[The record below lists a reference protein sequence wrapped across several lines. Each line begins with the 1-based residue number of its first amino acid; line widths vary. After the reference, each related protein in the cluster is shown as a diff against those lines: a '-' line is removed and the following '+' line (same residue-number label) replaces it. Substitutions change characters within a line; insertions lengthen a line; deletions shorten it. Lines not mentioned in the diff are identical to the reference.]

1 MRRLVRCHAAST
13 YHSTTDLPVIAS
25 GDKVAFLDPQEVIW
39 RGESGCWYDLSQCP
53 PDTVAPFKNICGFSA
68 HMHTYRGT
76 MFRFPLRNKPSE
88 LSKKLYT
95 VDRLRHLLDALKQ
108 EAKFLLLF
116 LRSVDTIEV
125 FEIGATGE
133 RKVFEV
139 AIVEKEAVSK
149 QRKEFKAK
157 LKSAHNKYSFSISE
171 FIPLVLKFH
180 VRVTEHMHTAA
191 ESDWLV
197 VSRVGCSSAIENV
210 LEAAEEQCV
219 FPWVGV
225 ALEVKDGT
233 PSPSGRIFCF
243 LPMPEEATC
252 HLPVHVNGTFGLD
265 KDRRALKWPSIE
277 RKDDLQA
284 KWNVLLVEH
293 LLPPCY
299 AILIVHA
306 MKLLKPE
313 KLYEVWPAVDVVQP
327 TPWRGLLLPLF
338 RILFNVASIRTTG
351 EWIKVGEGIFIPRGS
366 KLVSVVHN
374 TLSRC
379 GLKLVT
385 IPPRI
390 WDALGHSNRTVREV
404 SPQLARAVLNRYP
417 DSYSGIDS
425 IGKLE
430 LLRYCLSDRAYSD
443 LHGLSLL
450 PLTDESFA
458 SFQGRH
464 TFPHYFLCTE
474 KCPRY
479 LLPNLDSSLV
489 DLPDDEEL
497 LSSLQELA
505 KTGYTQLREL
515 THNIVAQLLPKSMPS
530 QWQYQNTVSLPHPQF
545 PSDWLEKFWEW
556 VQKIPIS
563 TFAGC
568 LIVPVD
574 RSGSVSI
581 TRLNKTTPVVYIP
594 TTAQCSPTMHL
605 ALEKLSVMCS
615 LQSDFPYLEHQQL
628 STYLNGFNPKGVLD
642 AIDCA
647 FENRSNLLM
656 IGLAQNEACILRE
669 FLSASYTATSQRLK
683 ILKYLPVFTTT
694 SNSNNSLYSMKAAKS
709 DSVLNEAVMQPEGFV
724 FSPQYLPPNL
734 ILFSHSEYNQRV
746 LLTHCGDVAFPNN
759 FEFTFDFLLPLIKRR
774 CFPDHLLDSIMHE
787 MLNAFSVITLRVSY
801 SKIQQLRS
809 FLQNLPFLRT
819 KSGDRQCPKDLYDP
833 SKPLLRELF
842 LDEPVFP
849 TPPFDK
855 EKYLN
860 HLRSCGLRTSVQPQ
874 EIVNLIWSIG
884 APATSYP
891 QPVDSTKLTHATA
904 VLKYLSSSSCYL
916 DTNVA
921 IPNQR
926 KLFQFKHALQQL
938 ATKKSWL
945 PICPTPPA
953 GYPSCLTWKG
963 GIYTSHLASL
973 NRDTVLV
980 LSNEDASKLPF
991 VIGSQ
996 MCIVAPT
1003 LPPEV
1008 ANIFSTD
1015 TIYLGKNILGHFQKL
1030 ISQQHQI
1037 INQRVMNYLVMLVYK
1052 YMHIIWQRGM
1062 HSQLQGLHSF
1072 DKWIWISRKQ
1082 TFVSPKVVAVRKN
1095 TTFRQ
1100 DLEPYLYIL
1109 PNDLAPYQSLL
1120 TAYGVEQEITPSQ
1133 IISVLGMI
1141 KDAQADLSQADE
1153 MWQIV
1158 MSILNWLT
1166 EHRVVM
1172 PYDETLYVPVESDS
1186 PFPVLQEARGV
1197 VYTDNEFV
1205 KAYLGS
1211 SVDSEQSYTFN
1222 HPRINPQMAH
1232 NLGLT
1237 PLSKELEIS
1246 EDAFEDAGQS
1256 EPLTVRLKKLLRD
1269 YKDGLTIIKELLQN
1283 ADDAEAT
1290 EIDICYDARTHHIDP
1305 KSLFFKGMAE
1315 CHGPALIVHNNCVFS
1330 DEDFVNITKL
1340 GGGTKEN
1347 KPLKIGKF
1355 GVGFCSVYHITDIPS
1370 FVSRDNLFIFDP
1382 TLTYLRKEIK
1392 NPARPG
1398 KKVNLSSQFIAR
1410 SNQLIPYAG
1419 LFGFKQG
1426 TSYQGT
1432 MFRFPFRKH
1441 ASELSSTTYTEDTI
1455 TDLIRDIQTSSSK
1468 LLLFL
1473 QHVRCVTFHRI
1484 DQGQHSPTCLLRITK
1499 DELHGI
1505 PHSPAKVI
1513 EVKCSKETAEHW
1525 LVASDTDS
1533 FRDRRTTASV
1543 ACSLQKNTRGRST
1556 YTLQEIAGDMFCFLP
1571 LSLQTG
1577 LPVHVSSNFAVINNR
1592 RGIWTSDE
1600 ASSKTDFEVQWNEQ
1614 LMRTVIPRA
1623 FFHLL
1628 TALQAMQKEGKLQDY
1643 EFYSLWPLERKLN
1656 NKNPWLKFLMSV
1668 YEMIHSSDLFYSS
1681 CTSQWLSI
1689 EDSKFLSQDGIL
1701 CRSSD
1706 VTIPECVR
1714 AVVEHLKLPVV
1725 YLPSDYHDYLY
1736 LDGSTITEKDF
1747 VKKFFQN
1754 IDSLGTIQESRN
1766 EVLQHMLEDFAI
1778 ELDNYQHENRMS
1790 FLRHCLTEHACVPC
1804 TPDGCVLR
1812 KGHEVI
1818 DPETDFARLYDEKE
1832 HMFPIP
1838 EFFRRHLVATAL
1850 DELGMIG
1857 DFIPWALLIERAK
1870 SVHPLYKTHK
1880 NEALERIKLILQCI
1894 ATNMKEKHKQP
1905 GIAGELAGIPFLP
1918 VLPKPKHYP
1927 LPWFGEDHQFLSGKD
1942 LIVRGT
1948 HSHGHRQSDVNVYI
1962 AGSQVAIVNE
1972 EKPENGGCGYVPYTS
1987 QQALQIRQSPK
1998 LSEVVRHLKQAI
2010 STFTGTMYKGEDK
2023 AELVKWTDSACRQS
2037 YDFLESQINFLESQI
2052 SQHQPPSS
2060 SSPTPQAI
2068 SHQTI
2073 DLQGLQQL
2081 RCVWTGTDF
2090 IEPQLVAVKSTLKG
2104 PYLFALP
2111 HSLTYKTNLAK
2122 ALGIKDKFSPEDI
2135 VGALRR
2141 MKNDFGNEPVD
2152 KRCQEFLKYLLLV
2165 LQAIEP
2171 SKELGDI
2178 MLPDTEYVMHKASAL
2193 AYNDTPWCPPEEE
2206 YIFVNDIIPRELAR
2220 KLNVKTVR
2228 SKRLDRYA
2236 SSATTHFQG
2245 VPFGQGEK
2253 LTQRIQNILREYP
2266 FDVTVLKELLQ
2277 NADDAKANKMYVI
2290 LDKRTHG
2297 QERVLSEEWKDL
2309 QGPALLVWNDST
2321 FSEKDL
2327 EGIQRLGLG
2336 NKRSD
2341 AESIGQYG
2349 IGFNVVYHLTDC
2361 PSFISGGETETLCI
2375 MDPHCRYVPGAD
2387 ALKPGRRLN
2396 LESRFWDDFPD
2407 LRSAYL
2413 RDGVKDCPA
2422 ELSGGSLF
2430 RFPLRHIYDLIKKS
2444 EIIDN
2449 QDGDARPLSAERM
2462 HIHLRSWVP
2471 QMKKNL
2477 LFLKHVTELKFLV
2490 IEEDSEVIVT
2500 EHHFE
2505 VHLDE
2510 SAQAERGLLQ
2520 RKLTAFKKDC
2530 GSEPFIVRYPMTITE
2545 CHPRERAI
2553 AEAVKAGTRKTISS
2567 TTTEKWLIQQGIGDI
2582 EDDMMKWTYIDRVKP
2597 RHGLAAPLNLPE
2609 NKLAHFSGDVF
2620 CFLPLPISSNL
2631 PVHVNGHFIL
2641 DSSRR
2646 ALWKSTI
2653 ESQKDERSQWNE
2665 NLLTAIASSYAK
2677 LLINARRYYVHK
2689 DAYEDEN
2696 QLERDISRYY
2706 NIFPNW
2712 SHSIPTRPVAVED
2725 WLRVAEEVYR
2735 KLGHHNAPILATIST
2750 KHSPRECGKVLES
2763 TEQQSSSSTQR
2774 TEYSVQ
2780 WHRLFSTDAPS
2791 SQIYFWCTHR
2801 YPETKP
2807 LLEDAEV
2814 VKPIL
2819 ERIGMKIACA
2829 PLRIRNHLNKML
2841 AGQEEE
2847 KAPEGSPAVE
2857 KIPITSPS
2865 TVFEYYTKFYRQAA
2879 PGHDFPCSI
2888 TDTEFQSINDFKVF
2902 TKYLL
2907 QYCSAVT
2914 ESGREFP
2921 GLPFGYPL
2929 LLTADGQ
2936 LRVFNKNHKVISS
2949 KFTLLFPQSS
2959 NQFLHP
2965 ELLDVSYRTTYFVS
2979 EDCVNYI
2986 IIHSIL
2992 ANDLPRALHTCAQ
3005 RVTDANDHISKETLK
3020 QLWECFTS
3028 DPVFRSQV
3036 ENILTFW
3043 ALLLTTEDEL
3053 YNCAST
3059 DRLLPVIPPS
3069 QDEDTPH
3076 SDEDPDTSDLDSN
3089 SEVEF
3094 DESIDKVYKVLQSL
3108 HMPFL
3113 ATDVVSSDTVTSF
3126 CPKLSNNL
3134 TDCAKLLTNLLCLH
3148 KEVDISTALGNEDIE
3163 CLVHY
3168 FKMINFRTELDS
3180 RNVLHS
3186 LPLFLSISGNFTTI
3200 VDKVAYIW
3208 PDKVDFS
3215 GYDKWQNDT
3224 NVVFLDN
3231 EGYWTNLDSASNLDI
3246 ENITAEE
3253 IYIRYIFPRFGRLNY
3268 EERFQHLMH
3277 IRDNLL
3283 EMNQFNVK
3291 SKSVHAADKQKAQSF
3306 LDALKA
3312 LPCIG
3317 RDGERLKCASE
3328 FCDDTNIIFT
3338 TFQEHIHFCFLPD
3351 YFREETEEGEEWLK
3365 FFIAIG
3371 TKDSI
3376 TQQKFTDFSSLVAR
3390 GQHEE
3395 PKVASSVLL
3404 SHLFSKKA
3412 KEWHDDGSFL
3422 AEVSEIPFVCS
3433 KPLKTHSWIEPV
3445 CPTQNHIQP
3454 FGEETI
3460 HLTTLRGAALPE
3472 HSDLVWTVK
3481 PIIPLSFDTFISES
3495 YSYYTS
3501 VLEMLQ
3507 VVIEPEVAD
3516 VIQNI
3521 VNISNSR
3528 FASFKLFDQYP
3539 QDCKPPSKHS
3549 KGLIE
3554 VMLSNFKFLHDHPS
3568 PSKQLSSLPCI
3579 PVYANPASRFRTVL
3593 VTPSHV
3599 LTGVNMGHY
3608 HPFLHSLPNE
3618 LLPIS
3623 SFLEG
3628 IGVKTSLELNH
3639 LRIALE
3645 LVFQCSNGVELDV
3658 NTNNVVKY
3666 AIQQL
3671 NIMLK
3676 SSHSVSDIATALRPL
3691 YLPTTKGTLCS
3702 TSCLLYRDKMSYKNV
3717 KIDLPDTGS
3726 SLLDIPTTYEV
3737 LEDEFCSLLPKEVRP
3752 RGLSECC
3759 EQRLS
3764 EGCIPLSADSPIAKL
3779 QRTTFKL
3786 ENLPRAVMKIIR
3798 HQTKDKSLCESFEPV
3813 LVNFLQRIEIF
3824 TVENLSTDVILNQ
3837 NEKIGSAKVKFHL
3850 QEGQS
3855 CSFYLDAKNTRL
3867 MEDTAFESLADHL
3880 ISAMKPL
3887 STTSAFKLMSLQKI
3901 LTMLLKAESQSD
3913 LHYVLNKEGILLESQ
3928 DIQFEAHITPKLGET
3943 VPTTWLHRLDQNI
3956 NLVNIFKPWELVGY
3970 EESEGRIIFAQI
3982 VYPILPEGVEEGQV
3996 SAVQMRYKIYTS
4008 ENDEEGK
4015 TVRALDLYK
4024 FLRGLKASTSEP
4036 TDPEAKALM
4045 PFDED
4050 SDAVRVGEALNQ
4062 EPEDLKSIKEKLC
4075 RELRKIWQLPKEDR
4089 DKAIRRLYLKWHPD
4103 KNPDQPEL
4111 AEEVFKFLRRQIERL
4126 ERGLS
4131 LEDTDVEEAADF
4143 TPRGPSSY
4151 WSECFRQWD
4160 QTAQEHHSY
4169 WQSECN
4175 FQQTSTGDGS
4185 RTYYNSDDFDRP
4197 VKQPAEAKRWMRQ
4210 ANGDFKAVCTLFDQT
4225 STFPELS
4232 GHVCFMAHQVAEKAL
4247 KGGMYAVCGLT
4258 QNSLMRHNLTPLAYT
4273 LESEKRALR
4282 DELAKN
4288 TIPLES
4294 HYLDTRY
4301 PNRYAAVSI
4310 TPLDRYTPQQAQE
4323 AKAQAKAILDMMN
4336 PLVEQ

>member
-180 VRVTEHMHTAA
+180 VRVIEHMRTAA
-191 ESDWLV
+191 ESHWLV
-197 VSRVGCSSAIENV
+197 VSRVGCSSVIENV

-233 PSPSGRIFCF
+233 PSPGGRIFCF

-299 AILIVHA
+299 AILIAHA

-313 KLYEVWPAVDVVQP
+313 KLYEVWPAVDVVQS
-327 TPWRGLLLPLF
+327 TPWRGLLLPLL
-338 RILFNVASIRTTG
+338 RILFNAASIRTTG
-351 EWIKVGEGIFIPRGS
+351 EWIKVGEGTFIPRGS

-374 TLSRC
+374 TLSRG

-390 WDALGHSNRTVREV
+390 WDALGHSKVSVREV
-404 SPQLARAVLNRYP
+404 SPQLARAVLKFHP
-417 DSYSGIDS
+417 DSYSGIPS

-430 LLRYCLSDRAYSD
+430 LLRYCLSDRAYND

-450 PLTDESFA
+450 PLADESFA
-458 SFQGRH
+458 SFQGGY
-464 TFPHYFLCTE
+464 TSSHYFLCTE

-505 KTGYTQLREL
+505 KTGFTQLREL
-515 THNIVAQLLPKSMPS
+515 THNTVVRLLPKSMPS
-530 QWQYQNTVSLPHPQF
+530 QWQLQNTVSLPHPQF
-545 PSDWLEKFWEW
+545 PSDWLEKFWKW

-594 TTAQCSPTMHL
+594 TTAQCSPTMHR

-615 LQSDFPYLEHQQL
+615 LQSVFPYLEHQQL
-628 STYLNGFNPKGVLD
+628 STYLNGFNPNGVLD

-647 FENRSNLLM
+647 FKNRSNLLM

-1037 INQRVMNYLVMLVYK
+1037 INQRVVNYLAMLVYK

-1062 HSQLQGLHSF
+1062 HSQLQRLHSF

-1109 PNDLAPYQSLL
+1109 PDDLAPYQSLL

-1141 KDAQADLSQADE
+1141 KDAQADLSQADG

-1166 EHRVVM
+1166 EHEIVM

-1186 PFPVLQEARGV
+1186 PFPVLQEASEV
-1197 VYTDNEFV
+1197 VYTDSEFV

-1237 PLSKELEIS
+1237 PLSEELGIS
-1246 EDAFEDAGQS
+1246 EDAFEDAGPS

-1315 CHGPALIVHNNCVFS
+1315 CHGPALIVHNNRVFS

-1370 FVSRDNLFIFDP
+1370 FVSRDNLVIFDP
-1382 TLTYLRKEIK
+1382 TLAYLRKEIK

-1543 ACSLQKNTRGRST
+1543 ACSLQKNTRGRSS
-1556 YTLQEIAGDMFCFLP
+1556 YTPQEIAGDMFCFLP

-1614 LMRTVIPRA
+1614 LMCTVIPRA
-1623 FFHLL
+1623 YFYLL
-1628 TALQAMQKEGKLQDY
+1628 TVLQAMQKEGKLQDY
-1643 EFYSLWPLERKLN
+1643 EFYSLWPVEGMLN
-1656 NKNPWLKFLMSV
+1656 YYNPWVKFLESV
-1668 YEMIHSSDLFYSS
+1668 YETIHSSDLFYSS

-1701 CRSSD
+1701 CRSSE

-1714 AVVEHLKLPVV
+1714 VVVEHLKLPVV
-1725 YLPSDYHDYLY
+1725 YLPSDYHEYLY
-1736 LDGSTITEKDF
+1736 LEESTITEKDF

-1754 IDSLGTIQESRN
+1754 IDSLSTIQESRN
-1766 EVLQHMLEDFAI
+1766 EVLQHMLEVFAI
-1778 ELDNYQHENRMS
+1778 EHDNPTDR
-1790 FLRHCLTEHACVPC
+1790 LTVLERYLTKNPCIPC
-1804 TPDGCVLR
+1804 TPDGQVLR

-1818 DPETDFARLYDEKE
+1818 DPQAEFANLFDVND
-1832 HMFPIP
+1832 HLFPIGIFT
-1838 EFFRRHLVATAL
+1838 EKDVSIVRTAL
-1850 DELGMIG
+1850 KELGMIS
-1857 DFIPWALLIERAK
+1857 DSIPWDLLISRAK
-1870 SVHPLYKTHK
+1870 SIQSLYGTDRTK
-1880 NEALERIKLILQCI
+1880 ALKRIHLVLQCI
-1894 ATNMKEKHKQP
+1894 ETNVKETAKKKKFVP
-1905 GIAGELAGIPFLP
+1905 KELVEIPFFP
-1918 VLPKPKHYP
+1918 VLAKPNNYP
-1927 LPWFGEDHQFLSGKD
+1927 LPWFGEGDQLLSGNAVMFTGEKAPFSGRSNEN
-1942 LIVRGT
+1942 IK
-1948 HSHGHRQSDVNVYI
+1948 I
-1962 AGSQVAIVNE
+1962 AGSQVAILNE
-1972 EKPENGGCGYVPYTS
+1972 AKPQNGGCGYIPRRIEK
-1987 QQALQIRQSPK
+1987 ALQIRQTPK
-1998 LSEVVRHLKQAI
+1998 LSEVVRHLKLVI
-2010 STFTGTMYKGEDK
+2010 STFPMYKGEDK
-2023 AELVKWTDSACRQS
+2023 AELVNWTDSACRQS
-2037 YDFLESQINFLESQI
+2037 YNFLEKQI
-2052 SQHQPPSS
+2052 LQNQPQSS
-2060 SSPTPQAI
+2060 SYPTPQAI

-2081 RCVWTGTDF
+2081 PCVWTGTDF
-2090 IEPQLVAVKSTLKG
+2090 IEPQVVAVKSTLKG

-2111 HSLTYKTNLAK
+2111 PSLINRKNLAK

-2141 MKNDFGNEPVD
+2141 MKNDFGFEPVD
-2152 KRCQEFLKYLLLV
+2152 ERCQKFLQHLIPELK
-2165 LQAIEP
+2165 AIEP

-2178 MLPDTEYVMHKASAL
+2178 MLPDTEYVMHKASDL
-2193 AYNDTPWCPPEEE
+2193 AYNDTPWCTPEED
-2206 YIFVNDIIPRELAR
+2206 YTFVNGIIPRELAN
-2220 KLNVKTVR
+2220 KLNVKPVR
-2228 SKRLDRYA
+2228 SKRLERYA
-2236 SSATTHFQG
+2236 SLATTHFQG
-2245 VPFGQGEK
+2245 VPFGQRED
-2253 LTQRIQNILREYP
+2253 LTQRIKNILREYP

-2297 QERVLSEEWKDL
+2297 QEKVPSEEWKDL

-2327 EGIQRLGLG
+2327 EGIQHLGVG
-2336 NKRSD
+2336 NKRLD

-2361 PSFISGGETETLCI
+2361 PSFISAKETETLCI
-2375 MDPHCRYVPGAD
+2375 LDPHCCYAPGAD
-2387 ALKPGRRLN
+2387 ELKPGRRFDD
-2396 LESRFWDDFPD
+2396 LESGFWDDFPD

-2413 RDGVKDCPA
+2413 RDEVKDCPA
-2422 ELSGGSLF
+2422 EMSGGSLF
-2430 RFPLRHIYDLIKKS
+2430 RFPLRHTPQLVRQSKVVDHQHGPGI
-2444 EIIDN
+2444 
-2449 QDGDARPLSAERM
+2449 LSSDKMNKLLDKWAPEMR
-2462 HIHLRSWVP
+2462 
-2471 QMKKNL
+2471 QAL
-2477 LFLKHVTELKFLV
+2477 LFLNHVTELKFFV
-2490 IEEDSEVIVT
+2490 IERNSNT
-2500 EHHFE
+2500 LMTTHNFM
-2505 VHLDE
+2505 VHLEGD
-2510 SAQAERGLLQ
+2510 AQKARADLHD
-2520 RKLTAFKKDC
+2520 KIVAFKQVS
-2530 GSEPFIVRYPMTITE
+2530 GSEPYIVKYPLTITE
-2545 CHPRERAI
+2545 SHSSPPSGYASPLPFYSTTRHDH
-2553 AEAVKAGTRKTISS
+2553 VGRKTM
-2567 TTTEKWLIQQGIGDI
+2567 TEKWLIQQGIGDI

-2597 RHGLAAPLNLPE
+2597 RHGLAAPLILPSDGHE
-2609 NKLAHFSGDVF
+2609 GFTGHVF
-2620 CFLPLPISSNL
+2620 CFLPLPISSKL

-2641 DSSRR
+2641 NSSRR
-2646 ALWKSTI
+2646 ALWKPTV

-2677 LLINARRYYVHK
+2677 LLINARRNYVHK
-2689 DAYEDEN
+2689 DAYGGQK

-2706 NIFPNW
+2706 DTFPYW
-2712 SHSIPTRPVAVED
+2712 SHSISKPTRPVAVED

-2735 KLGHHNAPILATIST
+2735 KLGQQNAPILATIST
-2750 KHSPRECGKVLES
+2750 KHSPRECGEVLES
-2763 TEQQSSSSTQR
+2763 ASEGEQQSGSSTQR

-2791 SQIYFWCTHR
+2791 SQIYFWCIN
-2801 YPETKP
+2801 PETKR
-2807 LLEDAEV
+2807 LLEDAKV
-2814 VKPIL
+2814 MKPIL

-2841 AGQEEE
+2841 GGKEEE

-2888 TDTEFQSINDFKVF
+2888 TDTEFQSVNDFKVF

-2907 QYCSAVT
+2907 QYCSEVT
-2914 ESGREFP
+2914 ENGHCEFP
-2921 GLPFGYPL
+2921 ESPFGYPL

-2936 LRVFNKNHKVISS
+2936 LRAFDQNHKVISS
-2949 KFTLLFPQSS
+2949 EFSILFPRSPD
-2959 NQFLHP
+2959 QFLHP

-2979 EDCVNYI
+2979 QGSVSYTT
-2986 IIHSIL
+2986 IHSIL
-2992 ANDLPRALHTCAQ
+2992 AKELPRALQTRAQ
-3005 RVTDANDHISKETLK
+3005 RVTDANDYISKETLK

-3036 ENILTFW
+3036 KSILKYW
-3043 ALLLTTEDEL
+3043 ALLFTTDNEL
-3053 YNCAST
+3053 YKCAST
-3059 DRLLPVIPPS
+3059 NRLLPVIPPS

-3113 ATDVVSSDTVTSF
+3113 ATEVVSSDAVTSF

-3148 KEVDISTALGNEDIE
+3148 KEVDISTALGNETIE
-3163 CLVHY
+3163 CLVDY

-3180 RNVLHS
+3180 RRTLHS

-3268 EERFQHLMH
+3268 DERFQHLMH

-3283 EMNQFNVK
+3283 EINQFNVK
-3291 SKSVHAADKQKAQSF
+3291 LKSVHAADKQKAQSF

-3317 RDGERLKCASE
+3317 RDGERLKRASE

-3338 TFQEHIHFCFLPD
+3338 TFQEHIHFCFLPE
-3351 YFREETEEGEEWLK
+3351 YFREETEEDEEWLK

-3376 TQQKFTDFSSLVAR
+3376 TQQEFTDFSSLVAR
-3390 GQHEE
+3390 GQHKK

-3412 KEWHDDGSFL
+3412 KEWHDDSSFL

-3433 KPLKTHSWIEPV
+3433 MPLKTHSWIEPV

-3472 HSDLVWTVK
+3472 YSDLVWTVK
-3481 PIIPLSFDTFISES
+3481 PIIPLSFGTFISE
-3495 YSYYTS
+3495 SYYTS

-3658 NTNNVVKY
+3658 NTKNVVKY
-3666 AIQQL
+3666 AVQQL

-3676 SSHSVSDIATALRPL
+3676 SSQSVSDIATALRPL
-3691 YLPTTKGTLCS
+3691 YLPTTKGTLRS

-3717 KIDLPDTGS
+3717 TIDLPDTGS

-3737 LEDEFCSLLPKEVRP
+3737 LENEFCSLLPKEVRP

-3764 EGCIPLSADSPIAKL
+3764 EGCIPLSADSPIARL
-3779 QRTTFKL
+3779 LRTTFKL

-3798 HQTKDKSLCESFEPV
+3798 HQTKDESLCESFEPV

-3913 LHYVLNKEGILLESQ
+3913 LHYVLNKEGIMLESQ

-3956 NLVNIFKPWELVGY
+3956 NFVNIFKPWELVGY
-3970 EESEGRIIFAQI
+3970 EESEGCIIFAQI

-3996 SAVQMRYKIYTS
+3996 SAVQMRYKIFIS

-4015 TVRALDLYK
+4015 TVGALDLYK

-4036 TDPEAKALM
+4036 IDPEAKALM
-4045 PFDED
+4045 LFDED
-4050 SDAVRVGEALNQ
+4050 SDAVRVREALNQ
-4062 EPEDLKSIKEKLC
+4062 EPEDLNSIKEKLC
-4075 RELRKIWQLPKEDR
+4075 RELREIWQLPKEDR

-4151 WSECFRQWD
+4151 WSERFRQWD

-4175 FQQTSTGDGS
+4175 FQQTSTVGGS

-4258 QNSLMRHNLTPLAYT
+4258 QNSLMRHNLTSLAYT

>member
-1 MRRLVRCHAAST
+1 M
-13 YHSTTDLPVIAS
+13 
-25 GDKVAFLDPQEVIW
+25 AFLDPQEVIW
-39 RGESGCWYDLSQCP
+39 RGEPGQRYDLSECP
-53 PDTVAPFKNICGFSA
+53 PDTVAPFENICGFSA
-68 HMHTYRGT
+68 HVHTYRGT

-180 VRVTEHMHTAA
+180 VRVTEHMRTAA
-191 ESDWLV
+191 ESHWLV

-233 PSPSGRIFCF
+233 PSPGGRIFCF

-299 AILIVHA
+299 AILIQHA

-327 TPWRGLLLPLF
+327 TPWRGLLLPLL

-351 EWIKVGEGIFIPRGS
+351 EWIKVGEGTFIPRGS

-374 TLSRC
+374 TLSRG

-404 SPQLARAVLNRYP
+404 SPQLARAVLNRCP

-430 LLRYCLSDRAYSD
+430 LLRYCLSDRAYND

-450 PLTDESFA
+450 PLADGKFVKFGPPNRYATY
-458 SFQGRH
+458 R
-464 TFPHYFLCTE
+464 YLCTE
-474 KCPRY
+474 HCPAY
-479 LLPNLDSSLV
+479 LLPNLESLLV
-489 DLPDDEEL
+489 DLQSDMEL
-497 LSSLQELA
+497 FGSLQKIARTNSTQLQELTPTVIA
-505 KTGYTQLREL
+505 KLLHSAMPQEWKQQ
-515 THNIVAQLLPKSMPS
+515 NI
-530 QWQYQNTVSLPHPQF
+530 VSLPHPGF
-545 PSDWLEKFWEW
+545 PSHWFEKFWEW
-556 VQKIPIS
+556 VQDKQLQLFTHGHHLVIPIHQS
-563 TFAGC
+563 EAVCSESFQ
-568 LIVPVD
+568 
-574 RSGSVSI
+574 I
-581 TRLNKTTPVVYIP
+581 TRLDGKSPLVFIPSSEDCHPVLL
-594 TTAQCSPTMHL
+594 S
-605 ALEKLSVMCS
+605 ALGKLQVMCS
-615 LQSDFPYLEHQQL
+615 TQSEFPYLQHKSL
-628 STYLNGFNPKGVLD
+628 ISSLKRFNPNGVLD
-642 AIDCA
+642 AISA
-647 FENRSNLLM
+647 SAVNFQRVVLTSEEAQVMRS
-656 IGLAQNEACILRE
+656 
-669 FLSASYTATSQRLK
+669 FLSGYSINQQRIATISNIPVFATATGHLCSVFQAAHNSVLK
-683 ILKYLPVFTTT
+683 KAIVQPDNPVF
-694 SNSNNSLYSMKAAKS
+694 SLKH
-709 DSVLNEAVMQPEGFV
+709 
-724 FSPQYLPPNL
+724 LPATL
-734 ILFSHSEYNQRV
+734 ILFSRDDDDQIR
-746 LLTHCGDVAFPNN
+746 LLQHLGSVSLPDNIDFILS
-759 FEFTFDFLLPLIKRR
+759 FLLPLIKRKSIS
-774 CFPDHLLDSIMHE
+774 DYLLDDIMKE
-787 MLNAFSVITLRVSY
+787 MLDKFPVLESNELKTALAE
-801 SKIQQLRS
+801 
-809 FLQNLPFLRT
+809 LPFLRT
-819 KSGDRQCPKDLYDP
+819 ESGDRRCPKELYDP

-849 TPPFDK
+849 TPPFDQ
-855 EKYLN
+855 ERYLY
-860 HLRSCGLRTSVQPQ
+860 HLQSCGLRKSVQPQ

-884 APATSYP
+884 APATFHP
-891 QPVDSTKLTHATA
+891 QPVDSTKLTRATA
-904 VLKYLSSSSCYL
+904 VLKYLSKYL
-916 DTNVA
+916 DTNVT

-973 NRDTVLV
+973 NGNTVLV
-980 LSNEDASKLPF
+980 LSNEDAATLPF

-1003 LPPEV
+1003 LPLEL
-1008 ANIFSTD
+1008 AE
-1015 TIYLGKNILGHFQKL
+1015 ILLSGAVHLEDQILEHFQEL
-1030 ISQQHQI
+1030 ISHHQEI
-1037 INQRVMNYLVMLVYK
+1037 PPPQMNRIVHLMYN
-1052 YMHIIWQRGM
+1052 HISRY
-1062 HSQLQGLHSF
+1062 SQLQGLHSI

-1109 PNDLAPYQSLL
+1109 PDDLAPYQSLL
-1120 TAYGVEQEITPSQ
+1120 TAWVEQEITASQ

-1141 KDAQADLSQADE
+1141 KDAVCDTQADLSQAND

-1158 MSILNWLT
+1158 TSILNWLT
-1166 EHRVVM
+1166 ENEIVM

-1211 SVDSEQSYTFN
+1211 SVDPEKSYTFI
-1222 HPRINPQMAH
+1222 HPRINLQMAH

-1237 PLSKELEIS
+1237 PLSEELDIS

-1315 CHGPALIVHNNCVFS
+1315 CHGPALIVHNNRVFS

-1340 GGGTKEN
+1340 GGATKEN
-1347 KPLKIGKF
+1347 KSLKIGKF

-1370 FVSRDNLFIFDP
+1370 FVSRDNLVIFDP
-1382 TLTYLRKEIK
+1382 TLAYLRKEIK

-1432 MFRFPFRKH
+1432 MFRFPFRNH
-1441 ASELSSTTYTEDTI
+1441 PSELSSTTYTDKTI

-1513 EVKCSKETAEHW
+1513 EVKCSKETVEHW

-1556 YTLQEIAGDMFCFLP
+1556 YTPQEIAGDMFCFLP

-1623 FFHLL
+1623 FFYLL

-1656 NKNPWLKFLMSV
+1656 NKNPWLKFLESV

-1714 AVVEHLKLPVV
+1714 TVIEHLKLPVV
-1725 YLPSDYHDYLY
+1725 YLPSDYHKHLD
-1736 LDGSTITEKDF
+1736 LDGSTITEKEF
-1747 VKKFFQN
+1747 VKKFFQK
-1754 IDSLGTIQESRN
+1754 IDSLSTIQESRN
-1766 EVLQHMLEDFAI
+1766 EVLQHMLEVFAI
-1778 ELDNYQHENRMS
+1778 DLDSYQHKNRMS
-1790 FLRHCLTEHACVPC
+1790 FLRHCLTEYACVPC

-1818 DPETDFARLYDEKE
+1818 DPKTDFARLYDKKE

-1850 DELGMIG
+1850 EKLGMIR

-1880 NEALERIKLILQCI
+1880 NKALERTKLILQCI
-1894 ATNMKEKHKQP
+1894 ETNLKEKHKQP
-1905 GIAGELAGIPFLP
+1905 GTAAELAGIPFLP

-1927 LPWFGEDHQFLSGKD
+1927 LPWFGEDHRFLSGKD
-1942 LIVRGT
+1942 LLVRGI
-1948 HSHGHRQSDVNVYI
+1948 HSHGHYSRQSDVNVYI

-1987 QQALQIRQSPK
+1987 QQALQIRQTPK

-2010 STFTGTMYKGEDK
+2010 YTFTMYKGEDK
-2023 AELVKWTDSACRQS
+2023 AELVNWTDSACRQS
-2037 YDFLESQINFLESQI
+2037 YDFLEKQI

-2060 SSPTPQAI
+2060 SYPTPQAI
-2068 SHQTI
+2068 SHQPI

-2090 IEPQLVAVKSTLKG
+2090 IEPQVIAMESRLKG
-2104 PYLFALP
+2104 PYLFPVPPGL
-2111 HSLTYKTNLAK
+2111 SYRKNLAK
-2122 ALGIKDKFSPEDI
+2122 ALGIKDTFSPEDI

-2141 MKNDFGNEPVD
+2141 MKNDFGNKPVD
-2152 KRCQEFLKYLLLV
+2152 KRCQEFLQHLIPE
-2165 LQAIEP
+2165 LQAIKP
-2171 SKELGDI
+2171 SRELGDI
-2178 MLPDTEYVMHKASAL
+2178 MLPDTEYVMHKASDL
-2193 AYNDTPWCPPEEE
+2193 AYNDTPWCPPEED
-2206 YIFVNDIIPRELAR
+2206 YTFVNGIIPRELAN
-2220 KLNVKTVR
+2220 KLNVKPVR
-2228 SKRLDRYA
+2228 SKRLERYA

-2245 VPFGQGEK
+2245 VPFGQRED

-2297 QERVLSEEWKDL
+2297 QEKVPSEEWIDL
-2309 QGPALLVWNDST
+2309 QGPALLVWNDNT

-2361 PSFISGGETETLCI
+2361 PSFISAKETETLCI
-2375 MDPHCRYVPGAD
+2375 MDPHCRYAPGAD
-2387 ALKPGRRLN
+2387 KLKPGRRFDN
-2396 LESRFWDDFPD
+2396 LESGFWDDFPD

-2422 ELSGGSLF
+2422 EMSGGSLF
-2430 RFPLRHIYDLIKKS
+2430 RFPLRHTPQLVRQSKVVDHQHGPGI
-2444 EIIDN
+2444 
-2449 QDGDARPLSAERM
+2449 LSSDKMNKLLDEWAPE
-2462 HIHLRSWVP
+2462 
-2471 QMKKNL
+2471 MKQAL
-2477 LFLKHVTELKFLV
+2477 LFLNHVTELKFFV
-2490 IEEDSEVIVT
+2490 IERNSNT
-2500 EHHFE
+2500 LMTTHNFR
-2505 VHLDE
+2505 VHLEGD
-2510 SAQAERGLLQ
+2510 AQKARTDLHD
-2520 RKLTAFKKDC
+2520 KIVAFKQVS
-2530 GSEPFIVRYPMTITE
+2530 GSEPYIVKYPLTITE
-2545 CHPRERAI
+2545 SHSSPLSGYASSLPFYST
-2553 AEAVKAGTRKTISS
+2553 TRHDHVRGKT

-2597 RHGLAAPLNLPE
+2597 RHGLAAPLILPSDGHE
-2609 NKLAHFSGDVF
+2609 GFTGHVF
-2620 CFLPLPISSNL
+2620 CFLPLPISSKL

-2641 DSSRR
+2641 NSSRR
-2646 ALWKSTI
+2646 ALWKPTV

-2689 DAYEDEN
+2689 DAYGDEN
-2696 QLERDISRYY
+2696 QLRVAVNQYY
-2706 NIFPNW
+2706 NAFPNW
-2712 SHSIPTRPVAVED
+2712 YECDRSERPVAVGN
-2725 WLRVAEEVYR
+2725 WRTVAESVY
-2735 KLGHHNAPILATIST
+2735 KQLGHQNAPVLA
-2750 KHSPRECGKVLES
+2750 VLKSKQPEAQLM
-2763 TEQQSSSSTQR
+2763 EAVEDSSGEPPSGHSSTPR
-2774 TEYSVQ
+2774 LEYTVHWDKCKS
-2780 WHRLFSTDAPS
+2780 DEPS
-2791 SQIYFWCTHR
+2791 SQVYFWSRSLAPNSRLDTQSV
-2801 YPETKP
+2801 K
-2807 LLEDAEV
+2807 A

-2819 ERIGMKIACA
+2819 ERIGMTITCA
-2829 PLRIRNHLNKML
+2829 PLRIRDHLKVKL
-2841 AGQEEE
+2841 EIP
-2847 KAPEGSPAVE
+2847 KTSPA
-2857 KIPITSPS
+2857 
-2865 TVFEYYTKFYRQAA
+2865 TVFEYYTKFHEQAA

-2907 QYCSAVT
+2907 QYCSEVT
-2914 ESGREFP
+2914 ENGHCEFP
-2921 GLPFGYPL
+2921 ESPFGYPL

-2936 LRVFNKNHKVISS
+2936 LRAFDQNLKVISS
-2949 KFTLLFPQSS
+2949 KFSFLFPQSPD
-2959 NQFLHP
+2959 QFLHP
-2965 ELLDVSYRTTYFVS
+2965 ELLGVSYRTTYFVS
-2979 EDCVNYI
+2979 QGSVNYTT
-2986 IIHSIL
+2986 IHSIL
-2992 ANDLPRALHTCAQ
+2992 AKELPPVLHKCAQ
-3005 RVTDANDHISKETLK
+3005 RVTGANCHISKETLK

-3036 ENILTFW
+3036 KNILTYW
-3043 ALLLTTEDEL
+3043 ALLLTTDNEL
-3053 YNCAST
+3053 YKCAST
-3059 DRLLPVIPPS
+3059 DQLLPVIPPDP
-3069 QDEDTPH
+3069 QDYNHASVSPVH
-3076 SDEDPDTSDLDSN
+3076 L
-3089 SEVEF
+3089 
-3094 DESIDKVYKVLQSL
+3094 VLQRL

-3113 ATDVVSSDTVTSF
+3113 ATDTVNSGVVSEY
-3126 CPKLSNNL
+3126 CPALSNP
-3134 TDCAKLLTNLLCLH
+3134 ARILTNLLRLH
-3148 KEVDISTALGNEDIE
+3148 QGVDISTTLTKEIIKTLIDYLRSIHFQKDYN
-3163 CLVHY
+3163 
-3168 FKMINFRTELDS
+3168 S
-3180 RNVLHS
+3180 RQTLKY
-3186 LPLFLSISGNFTTI
+3186 LPLFLSIEDTFIAISGKT
-3200 VDKVAYIW
+3200 AYIW
-3208 PDKVDFS
+3208 PYNVSSS
-3215 GYDKWQNDT
+3215 GRNKWLRDLPNI
-3224 NVVFLDN
+3224 VFLDR
-3231 EGYWTNLDSASNLDI
+3231 GYWTKLDSATNLGI
-3246 ENITAEE
+3246 VEITAEE
-3253 IYIRYIFPRFGRLNY
+3253 VYIKYIFPAFSKLNE
-3268 EERFQHLMH
+3268 EERIQQLKH
-3277 IRDNLL
+3277 IRDSLFQT
-3283 EMNQFNVK
+3283 NQFWL
-3291 SKSVHAADKQKAQSF
+3291 SRTTYHSATLEQRIRAQSF
-3306 LDALKA
+3306 LNALKA
-3312 LPCIG
+3312 LACIG
-3317 RDGERLKCASE
+3317 RDGERPKCASE
-3328 FCDDTNIIFT
+3328 FCNHTKKIFT
-3338 TFQEHIHFCFLPD
+3338 TFQEKFSFLP
-3351 YFREETEEGEEWLK
+3351 K
-3365 FFIAIG
+3365 C
-3371 TKDSI
+3371 
-3376 TQQKFTDFSSLVAR
+3376 FTDSEPGESSKWLQFFLGIGMKDAIDRQTFIQLCSLVA
-3390 GQHEE
+3390 GGKHKK
-3395 PKVASSVLL
+3395 PKEASSVLL
-3404 SHLFSKKA
+3404 DYLFPGTLTD
-3412 KEWHDDGSFL
+3412 WHSNQQFL
-3422 AEVSEIPFVCS
+3422 SQVSEISFVCT
-3433 KPLKTHSWIEPV
+3433 PRLDHLCWIAPTH
-3445 CPTQNHIQP
+3445 PTQNRILM
-3454 FGEETI
+3454 GDEAI
-3460 HLTTLRGAALPE
+3460 DMTTLKGAALYR
-3472 HSDLVWTVK
+3472 HCDILWTLK
-3481 PIIPLSFDTFISES
+3481 PIIELPSGATMLTHDDT
-3495 YSYYTS
+3495 
-3501 VLEMLQ
+3501 LKHLH
-3507 VVIEPEVAD
+3507 VVTQPTVAN
-3516 VIQNI
+3516 VTQN
-3521 VNISNSR
+3521 VSNISKSR
-3528 FASFKLFDQYP
+3528 FANFKLFDQYP
-3539 QDCKPPSKHS
+3539 EDCKPPKES
-3549 KGLIE
+3549 KGLIQI
-3554 VMLSNFKFLHDHPS
+3554 MLSNFQFLCAIPS
-3568 PSKQLSSLPCI
+3568 PNLQLTNQDFSPLSSLPCI
-3579 PVYANPASRFRTVL
+3579 PVNANPATRFGTVL
-3593 VTPSHV
+3593 VKPCHV
-3599 LTGVNMGHY
+3599 ITSGIVRDY
-3608 HPFLHSLPNE
+3608 HPFLHSLPSE
-3618 LLPIS
+3618 LYAVVA
-3623 SFLEG
+3623 FLEQ
-3628 IGVKTSLELNH
+3628 IGVKISLELSH
-3639 LRIALE
+3639 MRIVLE
-3645 LVFQCSNGVELDV
+3645 MAFKCSDQLELDV
-3658 NTNNVVKY
+3658 NTSKVVGNTIRK
-3666 AIQQL
+3666 L
-3671 NIMLK
+3671 HFMLDEK
-3676 SSHSVSDIATALRPL
+3676 RKTRDVTDKDITAALSPL
-3691 YLPTTKGTLCS
+3691 YLLTAEKKLKPTS
-3702 TSCLLYRDKMSYKNV
+3702 SLLYRDSMSYKSCRINLSGT
-3717 KIDLPDTGS
+3717 DLHLFTFPSKTN
-3726 SLLDIPTTYEV
+3726 TEK
-3737 LEDEFCSLLPKEVRP
+3737 EFCELLPVALKP
-3752 RGLSECC
+3752 IGLSQCC
-3759 EQRLS
+3759 KKTILPTCSKVENSPLACALETTLRL
-3764 EGCIPLSADSPIAKL
+3764 EAFPKALMAVIKH
-3779 QRTTFKL
+3779 TTGDDQL
-3786 ENLPRAVMKIIR
+3786 C
-3798 HQTKDKSLCESFEPV
+3798 TKFEPFLVQFLHSIKVVTVTNLKTSIV
-3813 LVNFLQRIEIF
+3813 LKIREPNVA
-3824 TVENLSTDVILNQ
+3824 
-3837 NEKIGSAKVKFHL
+3837 IGSAKEDFFM
-3850 QEGQS
+3850 QQDGS
-3855 CSFYLDAKNTRL
+3855 TYSFYLDSKMNEFADNL
-3867 MEDTAFESLADHL
+3867 VFEELADFLH
-3880 ISAMKPL
+3880 ATMK
-3887 STTSAFKLMSLQKI
+3887 SMSSEASHMSLCDVRV
-3901 LTMLLKAESQSD
+3901 LLLMLLRAQTP
-3913 LHYVLNKEGILLESQ
+3913 Q
-3928 DIQFEAHITPKLGET
+3928 DIQVMLQRREISLESADIPFESEVTPQLGKPI
-3943 VPTTWLHRLDQNI
+3943 PTTWLHRLDQDI
-3956 NLVNIFKPWELVGY
+3956 DNIFTPEEWVGY
-3970 EESEGRIIFAQI
+3970 EEREGRIIFAQI

-3996 SAVQMRYKIYTS
+3996 SAVQMRYKIFIS

-4015 TVRALDLYK
+4015 TVGALDLYK
-4024 FLRGLKASTSEP
+4024 FLRGLKAP
-4036 TDPEAKALM
+4036 RPKPADPEAKALM
-4045 PFDED
+4045 LFDED
-4050 SDAVRVGEALNQ
+4050 SDAVRVREALNQ

-4075 RELRKIWQLPKEDR
+4075 RELREIWQLPKEDR

-4131 LEDTDVEEAADF
+4131 LEDTDIEEAADF
-4143 TPRGPSSY
+4143 TPRGPSSFWREY
-4151 WSECFRQWD
+4151 FTHWD
-4160 QTAQEHHSY
+4160 QTAHDHHSY
-4169 WQSECN
+4169 WQSEFN
-4175 FQQTSTGDGS
+4175 FHQRSTGGSS
-4185 RTYYNSDDFDRP
+4185 RTYYPFDDFESYRRP
-4197 VKQPAEAKRWMRQ
+4197 ATQPAEAKRWLKQ
-4210 ANGDFKAVCTLFDQT
+4210 ADVEYRALCTLFDQI
-4225 STFPELS
+4225 STFRELS
-4232 GHVCFMAHQVAEKAL
+4232 GHVCYMAHQVVELSL

-4258 QNSLMRHNLTPLAYT
+4258 EKSLESHNLTPLARAVETGKPT
-4273 LESEKRALR
+4273 LLR
-4282 DELAKN
+4282 GKLA
-4288 TIPLES
+4288 THTTHLETY
-4294 HYLDTRY
+4294 YLDTKY
-4301 PNRYAAVSI
+4301 PNRYPGRSV
-4310 TPLDRYTPQQAQE
+4310 TPSDMYTPQQAQE
-4323 AKAQAKAILDMMN
+4323 AKERAEVILGLMKLLIDD
-4336 PLVEQ
+4336 V